1 MNLIVLCSDTYRV
14 DYLSCY
20 RADSPVATP
29 HIDRLAAEGVL
40 FRKAFGEGTPTLP
53 ARRVMYTGRRIFP
66 FLWVPQK
73 WDRVALPGWH
83 PMFYEDVTLAE
94 WLHEHGYVTGLIS
107 DLPHQFKP
115 GKNFHRGFV
124 HFDWVRGQEMDFM
137 RSGPRAAVDVDRYL
151 PPGKEPRALTEQSL
165 MNMRD
170 WRGEEDWCS
179 AQVLQRGIEFVRDNA
194 GQQPFM
200 LWMEAFSPHEPW
212 LAPANLVAK
221 YLDGDDPE
229 GPDWIHPPASRQGMT
244 EPQAKRVRAHYA
256 ALCELIDRWFGRLM
270 EEVERQGLLDDTI
283 VVFLSDHGTM
293 MGEQGQYHKGPD
305 RLRWQVTQ
313 VPWIIRFPGAERA
326 GSEVDAFVQHQDL
339 MPTLLAAM
347 GLDVPDRCTGR
358 NLVADQLEAD
368 APGPDH
374 VVTSFGWY
382 AAVRDRRYNYQAP
395 WVAPDYHGLPERQRK
410 LTPPQLYDLSADPD
424 ELHNIAAEHP
434 DLVRSYHQRLL
445 DYADAGRALTKG
457 SLEVSEHSLED
468 VPLYDQSRL

>member
-20 RADSPVATP
+20 HSASPVATP
-29 HIDRLAAEGVL
+29 NLDRLAGEGVL
-40 FRKAFGEGTPTLP
+40 FRSAFGEGTPTLP
-53 ARRVMYTGRRIFP
+53 ARRVLYTGRRIFP

-73 WDRVALPGWH
+73 WDRVTLPGWH

-94 WLHEHGYVTGLIS
+94 WLQERGYATGLIS

-115 GKNFHRGFV
+115 GKNFHRGFT

-137 RSGPRAAVDVDRYL
+137 RSGPRSAVDVDRYL
-151 PPGKEPRALTEQSL
+151 PEGKEPRLLTQQSL

-170 WRGEEDWCS
+170 WKSEADWCS

-194 GQQPFM
+194 EQQPFM

-212 LAPANLVAK
+212 LAPPELVAK
-221 YLDGDDPE
+221 YLDGDDPL
-229 GPDWIHPPASRQGMT
+229 GQDWIYPPGNAQHMT
-244 EPQAKRVRAHYA
+244 EQQARRVRAHYA

-270 EEVERQGLLDDTI
+270 DEVGKLGLLDDTI

-313 VPWIIRFPGAERA
+313 VPLIIRLPGAAQGGQQVE
-326 GSEVDAFVQHQDL
+326 AFCQHQDL
-339 MPTLLAAM
+339 MPTLLNQM
-347 GLDVPDRCTGR
+347 GLEVPDRCTGR
-358 NLVADQLEAD
+358 DLVAAHVDGDQ
-368 APGPDH
+368 PGPDH

-382 AAVRDRRYNYQAP
+382 AAVRDRKYNYQAP
-395 WVAPDYHGLPERQRK
+395 WVDPEYHGLPERQRR
-410 LTPPQLYDLSADPD
+410 LSPPQLYDLDADPD
-424 ELHNIAAEHP
+424 ELHNIAADHP
-434 DLVRSYHQRLL
+434 ALVREYHQRLL
-445 DYADAGRALTKG
+445 DYAAAGRNITKG
-457 SLEVSEHSLED
+457 SLEVSEFSMED